1 MYNYKWIRKVTSS
14 DMSARKIP
22 MDNKTTTDSKG
33 SLVSR
38 IFKYIVNH
46 IFSFTVGVMGVVH
59 LVLLFIFFIEGVIPL
74 FYFNIL
80 SVVVYVF
87 CYILCRAG
95 QIKPAYFS
103 LILEVTF
110 YTVLSTHFIGLRCGT
125 YCFLFSIVPIII
137 FFGCTLF
144 KGKQRWSV
152 VLMLALNFA
161 TFIALYLRYFSVPPV
176 FQVSSLTMII
186 LVLLSAFAMVFST
199 MFYNA
204 LYIYLAENRVVT
216 LEEKNKKLSADAS
229 EDALTSLLNRRGFLP
244 LVDSLMHH
252 AAVKQFCVAF
262 CDLDDF
268 KRVNDSYGHEAGDEV
283 LKHATLMIR
292 EELPGCDIC
301 RWGGE
306 EFVILLKS
314 SNLASAR
321 SRVER
326 LRKTIESNPT
336 VFAGKK
342 IFVTTTI
349 GLAENDGTYET
360 PEEIIKKADE
370 RMYYG
375 KQHGKNVVISEDM
388 E

>member
-1 MYNYKWIRKVTSS
+1 MIGNDRHLTQG
-14 DMSARKIP
+14 ARITL
-22 MDNKTTTDSKG
+22 MDNKTTTDNNRFTVNKM
-33 SLVSR
+33 
-38 IFKYIVNH
+38 FKYIVNN
-46 IFSFTVGVMGVVH
+46 IFSFTVGVMGAVH
-59 LVLLFIFFIEGVIPL
+59 LTLLFIFLFAGVMPL

-87 CYILCRAG
+87 CYILCKSG

-137 FFGCTLF
+137 YFGCTLF

-152 VLMLALNFA
+152 VMMLFLNFA
-161 TFIALYLRYFSVPPV
+161 TFVALYLRFFSVPPV
-176 FQVSSLTMII
+176 YNVSPMIMI
-186 LVLLSAFAMVFST
+186 VLVLLSAFAMVFSC

-204 LYIYLAENRVVT
+204 VYIYLSENRVT
-216 LEEKNKKLSADAS
+216 ILEARNKKLSADAS

-244 LVDSLMHH
+244 LVDSLMNK
-252 AAVKQFCVAF
+252 AADKQFCVAF

-283 LKHATLMIR
+283 LKNATLMIR
-292 EELPGCDIC
+292 EELPGSDIC

-306 EFVILLKS
+306 EFVILLKGC
-314 SNLASAR
+314 NLASAR

-326 LRKTIESNPT
+326 LRKTVESNPT
-336 VFAGKK
+336 VFANKK

-349 GLAENDGTYET
+349 GLAENDGTFNT

-375 KQHGKNVVISEDM
+375 KQHGKNVVISEDK

>member
-1 MYNYKWIRKVTSS
+1 
-14 DMSARKIP
+14 MSARKIP

>member
-336 VFAGKK
+336 VFADKK

>member
-1 MYNYKWIRKVTSS
+1 
-14 DMSARKIP
+14 MSARKIP

-59 LVLLFIFFIEGVIPL
+59 LVLLFIFFIAGVIPL
-74 FYFNIL
+74 FYFNVL

-204 LYIYLAENRVVT
+204 VYIYLAENRVVT

-244 LVDSLMHH
+244 LVDSLMHQ
-252 AAVKQFCVAF
+252 AADKQFCVAF

-292 EELPGCDIC
+292 EELPGSDIC

-342 IFVTTTI
+342 IFITTTI

-375 KQHGKNVVISEDM
+375 KQHGKNVVISEDR